1 MRDYSK
7 NDWLLTLIGD
17 KLKVAYDNGYED
29 AKQEYYKKGLEMGQF
44 KANVDAIKAEVD
56 KIKVGDI
63 VKYDDIY
70 GVVLDIDFDGELW
83 VLSYTGCATTE
94 KPSDVKRTGKSLK
107 GKIDDLLGT
116 IAVMAAYQIKE

>member
-29 AKQEYYKKGLEMGQF
+29 AKEEYYKKGFDLGQF
-44 KANVDAIKAEVD
+44 KANVDALKAEVD

-63 VKYDDIY
+63 IKFKYENVY
-70 GVVLDIDFDGELW
+70 AVVLDIDFDGELW
-83 VLSYTGCATTE
+83 VLSGTGYAITINPCE
-94 KPSDVKRTGKSLK
+94 VIKTGKSLDK
-107 GKIDDLLGT
+107 KLKSLIDA
-116 IAVMAAYQIKE
+116 INIKAKY

>member
-17 KLKVAYDNGYED
+17 KLKIAYDNGYED
-29 AKQEYYKKGLEMGQF
+29 AKEEYYKKGFDLGQF
-44 KANVDAIKAEVD
+44 KANVDAHKAEVD

-63 VKYDDIY
+63 VKYDDTY

-83 VLSYTGCATTE
+83 VLSYTGCATTIN
-94 KPSDVKRTGKSLK
+94 PSEVKKTGKSLK
-107 GKIDDLLGT
+107 GKVDELMEHIL
-116 IAVMAAYQIKE
+116 IMAAFKIKD